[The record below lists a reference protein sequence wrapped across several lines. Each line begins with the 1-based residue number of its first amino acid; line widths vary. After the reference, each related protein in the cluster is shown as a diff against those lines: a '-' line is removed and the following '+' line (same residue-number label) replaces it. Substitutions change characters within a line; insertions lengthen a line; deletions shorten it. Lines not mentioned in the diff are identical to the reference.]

1 MRTDASAWHMERSN
15 RNIAVE
21 VHDLWRSYCRGS
33 ETINACAGIDLSVEQ
48 GEIVAIVGR
57 SGSGKTTLLNLIGG
71 LDSATRGRILVGGED
86 ITRKKESAL
95 VRFRRTK
102 VGFIFQ
108 LFYLIPTLNV
118 RENVELPLIFSRRR
132 NRQKVRDVLER
143 IGIADQEGLFPS
155 QLDGGSMQKVA
166 IARALV
172 NDPEIL
178 LADEP
183 TGRLELD
190 VKNAVLDIFR
200 KLAADGLTIIIA
212 THDLDLAK
220 KTGRIIRLSDGVVQK
235 E

>member
-1 MRTDASAWHMERSN
+1 MERSKL
-15 RNIAVE
+15 NIAVE
-21 VHDLWRSYCRGS
+21 IQNLWRTYRRGS
-33 ETINACAGIDLSVEQ
+33 ETINACAGIDLSVER
-48 GEIVAIVGR
+48 GGIAAIVGR

-86 ITRKKESAL
+86 ITKMKESAL
-95 VRFRRTK
+95 VKFRRDK

-132 NRQKVRDVLER
+132 NRQKVREALER
-143 IGIADQEGLFPS
+143 IGIAEQEGLFPS

-190 VKNAVLDIFR
+190 VKNAVLDIFK
-200 KLAADGLTIIIA
+200 KLAADGLTIVIA
-212 THDLDLAK
+212 THDPDLAR
-220 KTGRIIRLSDGVVQK
+220 KTGRTVRLSDGVVQK
-235 E
+235 D